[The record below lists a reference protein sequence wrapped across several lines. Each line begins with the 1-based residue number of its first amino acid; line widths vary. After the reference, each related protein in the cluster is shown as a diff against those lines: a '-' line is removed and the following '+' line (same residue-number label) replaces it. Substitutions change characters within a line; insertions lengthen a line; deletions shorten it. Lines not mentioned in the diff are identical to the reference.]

1 MEGRRLWSL
10 SGLDGINVVLC
21 CAVKYPGASMLLS
34 NSLRILDEHE
44 EETILLISNVVVL
57 PYENGES
64 HFFARSGVSLL
75 DMDFTVISYHA
86 TLLFR

>member
-1 MEGRRLWSL
+1 
-10 SGLDGINVVLC
+10 
-21 CAVKYPGASMLLS
+21 MLLS

-64 HFFARSGVSLL
+64 HVFCSFRSIITRHGLHSHLL
-75 DMDFTVISYHA
+75 SCDIVIQVMKIK
-86 TLLFR
+86 LRV